1 MSPDSLHKME
11 YPVDSTRFM
20 QQPPE
25 WTQLDEASIDAG
37 KYIIFDYILS
47 ESQKVTHQK
56 EIEIENLFEN
66 FIVWTLE
73 DYEKFCELIEAL
85 PNTTENETSFRES
98 LLGYLE
104 DYSGFGKEPDDI

>member
-1 MSPDSLHKME
+1 ME
-11 YPVDSTRFM
+11 YPEDSNRFDS
-20 QQPPE
+20 QPPE
-25 WTQLDEASIDAG
+25 WTQLDESSIDAG

-47 ESQKVTHQK
+47 EPKKVTHQK

-73 DYEKFCELIEAL
+73 DYDKFCELIEAL

-104 DYSGFGKEPDDI
+104 DYSGFGIEPDDM